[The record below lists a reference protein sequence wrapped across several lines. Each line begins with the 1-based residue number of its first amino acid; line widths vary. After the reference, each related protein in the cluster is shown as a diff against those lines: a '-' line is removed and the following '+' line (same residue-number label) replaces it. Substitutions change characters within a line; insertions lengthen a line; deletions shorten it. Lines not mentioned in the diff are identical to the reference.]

1 MSKIIR
7 KIKLFKLR
15 RLVDKRNKAFFEG
28 DYEKAIEYGKMFDE
42 YLVNFVE
49 GEEL

>member
-1 MSKIIR
+1 MSKLIR

-42 YLVNFVE
+42 YLVKIVTN
-49 GEEL
+49 EEV